1 MNVKLS
7 SFLVSIAVLFGL
19 LGVSNGGKLSLD
31 YYKDTCPQ
39 ALDIVREVT
48 WKHVEQDLTVAAPLL
63 RLHFHDCFIRG
74 CDASILIDSTANNTA
89 EKDAIPNLT
98 LGGFD
103 VIADIKV
110 AVEEVCPRVVSC
122 ADIVAL
128 AARDSV
134 SFQYKKS
141 LWKVFLGR
149 RDGTISHA
157 SDALVNLV
165 PPTFNFDKLKQRFAS
180 KGLDVFDL
188 VVLSGAHTIIGDSH
202 CFSFSNRLYNFT
214 GKGYGQDPSLNP
226 IYATYLKTKCKNL
239 SDNTTS
245 LPMDPKSSLSFDT
258 HYYKILLKHKG
269 LFQSDAALL
278 TDKKSFKEVK
288 KLIVFEYFLEKFAH
302 SIKKMGEIQVLTGNE
317 GQIRKNCSVV
327 SLVYE

>member
-7 SFLVSIAVLFGL
+7 SFLISIAVLFGF
-19 LGVSNGGKLSLD
+19 LGVSHGGKLSLD

-103 VIADIKV
+103 VIADIKA
-110 AVEEVCPRVVSC
+110 AVEKVCPGVVSC

-149 RDGTISHA
+149 RDGTVSHA
-157 SDALVNLV
+157 SDALVNLP
-165 PPTFNFDKLKQRFAS
+165 PPTFNFDQLKQRFAS
-180 KGLDVFDL
+180 KGLDIFDL
-188 VVLSGAHTIIGDSH
+188 VVLSGAHTIGDSH
-202 CFSFSNRLYNFT
+202 CPSFDNRLYNFT
-214 GKGYGQDPSLNP
+214 GKGSGQDPTLNSSF
-226 IYATYLKTKCKNL
+226 ADYLKTKCKNL
-239 SDNTTS
+239 SDDTTTV
-245 LPMDPKSSLSFDT
+245 PMDSTSSLSFDT
-258 HYYKILLKHKG
+258 HYYKILLENEG

-278 TDKKSFKEVK
+278 TDQGSLEEVK
-288 KLIVFEYFLEKFAH
+288 KLLSFKYILEKFAY
-302 SIKKMGEIQVLTGNE
+302 SMKKMGEIQVLTGTE
-317 GQIRKNCSVV
+317 GQIRKNCRVV
-327 SLVYE
+327 N

>member
-7 SFLVSIAVLFGL
+7 SFLISIAVLFGF
-19 LGVSNGGKLSLD
+19 LGVSHGGKLSLD

-103 VIADIKV
+103 VIADIKA
-110 AVEEVCPRVVSC
+110 AVEKVCPGVVSC

-149 RDGTISHA
+149 RDGTVSHA
-157 SDALVNLV
+157 SDALVNLP
-165 PPTFNFDKLKQRFAS
+165 PPTFNFDQLKQRFAS
-180 KGLDVFDL
+180 KGLDIFDL
-188 VVLSGAHTIIGDSH
+188 VVLSGAHTIGDSH

-226 IYATYLKTKCKNL
+226 IYAAYLKTKCKKL

-278 TDKKSFKEVK
+278 TDKKSFREVK

-302 SIKKMGEIQVLTGNE
+302 SIKKMGEIQVLTRNE

>member
-1 MNVKLS
+1 MFFLFLSFFPNPNFAKKTKKKLS
-7 SFLVSIAVLFGL
+7 I
-19 LGVSNGGKLSLD
+19 
-31 YYKDTCPQ
+31 
-39 ALDIVREVT
+39 
-48 WKHVEQDLTVAAPLL
+48 W
-63 RLHFHDCFIRG
+63 
-74 CDASILIDSTANNTA
+74 
-89 EKDAIPNLT
+89 
-98 LGGFD
+98 
-103 VIADIKV
+103 
-110 AVEEVCPRVVSC
+110 
-122 ADIVAL
+122 
-128 AARDSV
+128 
-134 SFQYKKS
+134 
-141 LWKVFLGR
+141 
-149 RDGTISHA
+149 
-157 SDALVNLV
+157 
-165 PPTFNFDKLKQRFAS
+165 
-180 KGLDVFDL
+180 
-188 VVLSGAHTIIGDSH
+188 SGAHTIGDSH